1 VFFSHR
7 KVEGNMK
14 RIVIKLSGEA
24 LANTQEKT
32 ILEALHLSTVAKAI
46 KTIQGEGLEV
56 AVVIGAGNIW
66 RGKLAKSIG
75 IESSTADYMGM
86 LGTIINSLALQS
98 ALENEGVQCRVLSSI
113 HVEQVAEN
121 YIRRRAIRHLEKGRV
136 VIFAGGTGSPYF
148 STDTTASLRAMEI
161 HADTIFM
168 AKNGVA
174 GVYDSDPKVN
184 ANAKLIKHI
193 TFDEMLNKKLAVMDL
208 TAVSLIKDSPIVIRV
223 FDMKDTKNLLQVIKD
238 HSIGTTIQKG
248 AK

>member
-1 VFFSHR
+1 M
-7 KVEGNMK
+7 EGNMK

-46 KTIQGEGLEV
+46 KTIQSEGLEV

-168 AKNGVA
+168 AKNGVS

-184 ANAKLIKHI
+184 ANAKLIKHL
-193 TFDEMLNKKLAVMDL
+193 TFDEMLNKKLTVMDL
-208 TAVSLIKDSPIVIRV
+208 TAVSLIKDSSIVIRV

-248 AK
+248 DK

>member
-1 VFFSHR
+1 M
-7 KVEGNMK
+7 EGNMK

-46 KTIQGEGLEV
+46 KTIQSEGLEV

-168 AKNGVA
+168 AKNGVS
-174 GVYDSDPKVN
+174 GVYDSDPNVN
-184 ANAKLIKHI
+184 ANAKLIKHL
-193 TFDEMLNKKLAVMDL
+193 TFDEMLNKKLTVMDL
-208 TAVSLIKDSPIVIRV
+208 TAVSLIKDSSIVIRV

>member
-1 VFFSHR
+1 M
-7 KVEGNMK
+7 EGNMK

-46 KTIQGEGLEV
+46 KTIQSEGLEV

-66 RGKLAKSIG
+66 RGKLAQTIG

-161 HADTIFM
+161 HADTILM
-168 AKNGVA
+168 AKNGVS

-184 ANAKLIKHI
+184 ANAKLIKHL
-193 TFDEMLNKKLAVMDL
+193 TFDEMLNKKLTVMDL
-208 TAVSLIKDSPIVIRV
+208 TAVSLIKDSSIIIRV

-238 HSIGTTIQKG
+238 QSIGTTIQKG
-248 AK
+248 DK

>member
-1 VFFSHR
+1 M
-7 KVEGNMK
+7 EGNMK

-46 KTIQGEGLEV
+46 KTIQSEGLEV

-168 AKNGVA
+168 AKNGVS

-184 ANAKLIKHI
+184 ANAKLIKHL
-193 TFDEMLNKKLAVMDL
+193 TFDEMLNKKLTVMDL
-208 TAVSLIKDSPIVIRV
+208 TAVSLIKDSSIVIRV

>member
-1 VFFSHR
+1 M
-7 KVEGNMK
+7 KPYK

-24 LANTQEKT
+24 LADQQEKT
-32 ILEALHLSTVAKAI
+32 ILQSQHLSSVAQSIKAI
-46 KTIQGEGLEV
+46 HGQGLEV

-66 RGKLAKSIG
+66 RGKLSKSIG

-161 HADTIFM
+161 HADAIFM

-174 GVYDSDPKVN
+174 GVYDRDPKVDSQ
-184 ANAKLIKHI
+184 AKLIKNL
-193 TFDEMLNKKLAVMDL
+193 TFDEMLNRKLAVMDL
-208 TAVSLIKDSPIVIRV
+208 TAVSLLKDSDITIRV
-223 FDMKDTKNLLQVIKD
+223 FDMKDTKNLVKMVAD
-238 HSIGTTIQKG
+238 ESFGTTIRKG
-248 AK
+248 

>member
-1 VFFSHR
+1 
-7 KVEGNMK
+7 
-14 RIVIKLSGEA
+14 
-24 LANTQEKT
+24 
-32 ILEALHLSTVAKAI
+32 
-46 KTIQGEGLEV
+46 
-56 AVVIGAGNIW
+56 VVIGAGNIW

>member
-1 VFFSHR
+1 
-7 KVEGNMK
+7 MK

-86 LGTIINSLALQS
+86 IGTIINSLALQS

-161 HADTIFM
+161 HADTILM
-168 AKNGVA
+168 AKNGVS

-184 ANAKLIKHI
+184 ANAKLIKLL
-193 TFDEMLNKKLAVMDL
+193 TFDEMLNKKLTVMDL
-208 TAVSLIKDSPIVIRV
+208 TAVSLIKDSAIVIRV
-223 FDMKDTKNLLQVIKD
+223 FDMKDTKNLLQVIND
-238 HSIGTTIQKG
+238 QSIGTTIQKG
-248 AK
+248 DK

>member
-1 VFFSHR
+1 M
-7 KVEGNMK
+7 EGNMK

-32 ILEALHLSTVAKAI
+32 ILEATHLSTVAKAI

-168 AKNGVA
+168 AKNGVS

-184 ANAKLIKHI
+184 ANAKLIKHL

-238 HSIGTTIQKG
+238 QSIGTTIQKG

>member
-1 VFFSHR
+1 VFFSY
-7 KVEGNMK
+7 KMEETMK

-46 KTIQGEGLEV
+46 KTIQNEGLEV

>member
-1 VFFSHR
+1 
-7 KVEGNMK
+7 MK

-32 ILEALHLSTVAKAI
+32 ILEATHLSTVAKAI

-168 AKNGVA
+168 AKNGVS

-184 ANAKLIKHI
+184 ANAKLIKHL

-238 HSIGTTIQKG
+238 QSIGTTIQKG

>member
-1 VFFSHR
+1 M
-7 KVEGNMK
+7 EETMK

-46 KTIQGEGLEV
+46 KTIQNEGLEV

-184 ANAKLIKHI
+184 ANAKLIKHL
-193 TFDEMLNKKLAVMDL
+193 TFDEMLNKKLTVMDL
-208 TAVSLIKDSPIVIRV
+208 TAVSLIKDSAIVIRV

>member
-1 VFFSHR
+1 
-7 KVEGNMK
+7 MK

-46 KTIQGEGLEV
+46 KTIQSEGLEV

-75 IESSTADYMGM
+75 IEASTADYMGM

-161 HADTIFM
+161 HADTILM
-168 AKNGVA
+168 AKNGVS

-184 ANAKLIKHI
+184 ANAKLIKHL
-193 TFDEMLNKKLAVMDL
+193 TFDEMLNKKLTVMDL
-208 TAVSLIKDSPIVIRV
+208 TAVSLIKDSSIVIRV

-238 HSIGTTIQKG
+238 QSIGTTIQKG
-248 AK
+248 DK

>member
-1 VFFSHR
+1 
-7 KVEGNMK
+7 MK

-32 ILEALHLSTVAKAI
+32 ILEATHLSTVAKAI
-46 KTIQGEGLEV
+46 KTIQSEGLEV

-193 TFDEMLNKKLAVMDL
+193 TFDEMLNKKLTVMDL
-208 TAVSLIKDSPIVIRV
+208 TAVSLIKDSAIVIRV

-238 HSIGTTIQKG
+238 RSIGTTIEKG

>member
-1 VFFSHR
+1 
-7 KVEGNMK
+7 MK

-66 RGKLAKSIG
+66 RGKLAQTIG

-174 GVYDSDPKVN
+174 GVYDSDPKTN
-184 ANAKLIKHI
+184 PNAKLIKHL
-193 TFDEMLNKKLAVMDL
+193 TFDDMLNKKLAVMDL
-208 TAVSLIKDSPIVIRV
+208 TAVSLIKDSAIVIRV
-223 FDMKDTKNLLQVIKD
+223 FDMKDTKNLHQVIKD
-238 HSIGTTIQKG
+238 QSIGTTIQKG
-248 AK
+248 VK

>member
-1 VFFSHR
+1 
-7 KVEGNMK
+7 MK

-161 HADTIFM
+161 HADTILM
-168 AKNGVA
+168 AKNGVS
-174 GVYDSDPKVN
+174 GVYYSDPKVN
-184 ANAKLIKHI
+184 ANAKLIKLL
-193 TFDEMLNKKLAVMDL
+193 TFDEMLNKKLTVMYL
-208 TAVSLIKDSPIVIRV
+208 TAVSLIKDSAIVIRV
-223 FDMKDTKNLLQVIKD
+223 FDMKDTKNLLQVIND
-238 HSIGTTIQKG
+238 QSIGTTIQKG
-248 AK
+248 DK

>member
-1 VFFSHR
+1 
-7 KVEGNMK
+7 MK
-14 RIVIKLSGEA
+14 RIVIKLSGDA

-46 KTIQGEGLEV
+46 KTIQNEGLEV

-168 AKNGVA
+168 AKNGVS
-174 GVYDSDPKVN
+174 GVYDSDPKIN
-184 ANAKLIKHI
+184 ANATLIKHL
-193 TFDEMLNKKLAVMDL
+193 TFDEMLNKKLSVMDL
-208 TAVSLIKDSPIVIRV
+208 TAVSLIKDSDIVIRV

>member
-1 VFFSHR
+1 
-7 KVEGNMK
+7 MK

-24 LANTQEKT
+24 LANTHEKT

-46 KTIQGEGLEV
+46 KTIQSEGLEV

-168 AKNGVA
+168 AKNGVS

-184 ANAKLIKHI
+184 ANAKLIKHL
-193 TFDEMLNKKLAVMDL
+193 TFDEMLNKKLTVMDL
-208 TAVSLIKDSPIVIRV
+208 TAVSLIKDSSIVIRV

-248 AK
+248 DK

>member
-1 VFFSHR
+1 
-7 KVEGNMK
+7 MK

-32 ILEALHLSTVAKAI
+32 ILEATHLSTVAKAI
-46 KTIQGEGLEV
+46 KTIQSEGLEV

-184 ANAKLIKHI
+184 TNAKLIKHL
-193 TFDEMLNKKLAVMDL
+193 TFDEMLNKKLTVMDL
-208 TAVSLIKDSPIVIRV
+208 TAVSLIKDSAIVIRV

-238 HSIGTTIQKG
+238 RSIGTTIEKG

>member
-1 VFFSHR
+1 
-7 KVEGNMK
+7 
-14 RIVIKLSGEA
+14 
-24 LANTQEKT
+24 
-32 ILEALHLSTVAKAI
+32 LSTVAKAI

-168 AKNGVA
+168 AKNGVS
-174 GVYDSDPKVN
+174 GVYDSDPKIN
-184 ANAKLIKHI
+184 ANAKLIKHL

-238 HSIGTTIQKG
+238 QSIGTTIQKG

>member
-1 VFFSHR
+1 
-7 KVEGNMK
+7 MK

-66 RGKLAKSIG
+66 RGKLAQTIG

-168 AKNGVA
+168 AKNGVS

-184 ANAKLIKHI
+184 ANAKLLKHL
-193 TFDEMLNKKLAVMDL
+193 TFDEMLNKKLTVMDL
-208 TAVSLIKDSPIVIRV
+208 TAVSLIKDSAIVIRV

-248 AK
+248 DK

>member
-1 VFFSHR
+1 
-7 KVEGNMK
+7 MK

-32 ILEALHLSTVAKAI
+32 ILEATHLSTVAKAI

-168 AKNGVA
+168 AKNGVS

-184 ANAKLIKHI
+184 ANAKLIKHL

-208 TAVSLIKDSPIVIRV
+208 TAVSLIKDSLIVIRV

-238 HSIGTTIQKG
+238 QSIGTTIQKG

>member
-1 VFFSHR
+1 
-7 KVEGNMK
+7 MK

-66 RGKLAKSIG
+66 RGKLAQTIG

-174 GVYDSDPKVN
+174 GVYDSDPKTN
-184 ANAKLIKHI
+184 PNAKLIKHL
-193 TFDEMLNKKLAVMDL
+193 TFDDMLNKKLAVMDL
-208 TAVSLIKDSPIVIRV
+208 TAVSLIKDSAIVIRV
-223 FDMKDTKNLLQVIKD
+223 FDMKDTKNLHQVISD
-238 HSIGTTIQKG
+238 QSIGTTIQKG
-248 AK
+248 VK

>member
-1 VFFSHR
+1 
-7 KVEGNMK
+7 MK

-32 ILEALHLSTVAKAI
+32 ILEATHLSTVAKAI

-168 AKNGVA
+168 AKNGVS

>member
-1 VFFSHR
+1 
-7 KVEGNMK
+7 MK

-32 ILEALHLSTVAKAI
+32 ILEAQHLSTVAKAI

-98 ALENEGVQCRVLSSI
+98 ALENENVQCRVLSSI

-174 GVYDSDPKVN
+174 GVYDSDPKTN
-184 ANAKLIKHI
+184 TNAKLIKHL

-208 TAVSLIKDSPIVIRV
+208 TAVSLIKDSSIVIRV

-238 HSIGTTIQKG
+238 QSIGTTIQKG

>member
-1 VFFSHR
+1 
-7 KVEGNMK
+7 MK

-32 ILEALHLSTVAKAI
+32 ILEAQHLSTVAKAI

-98 ALENEGVQCRVLSSI
+98 ALENENVQCRVLSSI

-174 GVYDSDPKVN
+174 GVYDSDPKTN
-184 ANAKLIKHI
+184 TNAKLIKHL

-208 TAVSLIKDSPIVIRV
+208 TAVSLIKDSSIVIRV

-238 HSIGTTIQKG
+238 QSIGTIIQKG